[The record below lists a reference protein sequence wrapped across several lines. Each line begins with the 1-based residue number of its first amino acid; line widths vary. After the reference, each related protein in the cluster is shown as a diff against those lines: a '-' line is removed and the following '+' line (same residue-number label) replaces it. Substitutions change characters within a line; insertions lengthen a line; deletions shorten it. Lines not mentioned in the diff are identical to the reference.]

1 MKTKEVRG
9 ITIISLVVTIVVLL
23 ILAGVSVNAIFNE
36 NGLIKKAQ
44 EAQSK
49 MDAAKQNDLA
59 QLDELDNWIT
69 NNVNGNGNSTK
80 NSPFCGREISESLT
94 KLSTCLVT

>member
-1 MKTKEVRG
+1 M
-9 ITIISLVVTIVVLL
+9 LL

-59 QLDELDNWIT
+59 QLDELEQMDNKQCKWKWKFSR
-69 NNVNGNGNSTK
+69 V
-80 NSPFCGREISESLT
+80 
-94 KLSTCLVT
+94 

>member
-1 MKTKEVRG
+1 MDLKKIKLKGGNKKNMKIKIKQEKG
-9 ITIISLVVTIVVLL
+9 ITLIALVVTIVVLL

-59 QLDELDNWIT
+59 QQKRT
-69 NNVNGNGNSTK
+69 SFTTK
-80 NSPFCGREISESLT
+80 
-94 KLSTCLVT
+94 